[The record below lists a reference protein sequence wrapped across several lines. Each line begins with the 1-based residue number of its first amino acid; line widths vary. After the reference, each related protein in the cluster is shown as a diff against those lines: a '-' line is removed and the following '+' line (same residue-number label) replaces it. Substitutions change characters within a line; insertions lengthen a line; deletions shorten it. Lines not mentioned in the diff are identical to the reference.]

1 MSVVEAGSDPEGGAI
16 APLKPAK
23 VTLFTMVLY
32 NSENN
37 IRDIR
42 PFCHPWFG
50 HSIVVK
56 YASSILP

>member
-1 MSVVEAGSDPEGGAI
+1 MSVVEAEGGDHL
-16 APLKPAK
+16 PLKSAK
-23 VTLFTMVLY
+23 VTLFTMILY

-50 HSIVVK
+50 HNIVVK
-56 YASSILP
+56 CASSLLQ